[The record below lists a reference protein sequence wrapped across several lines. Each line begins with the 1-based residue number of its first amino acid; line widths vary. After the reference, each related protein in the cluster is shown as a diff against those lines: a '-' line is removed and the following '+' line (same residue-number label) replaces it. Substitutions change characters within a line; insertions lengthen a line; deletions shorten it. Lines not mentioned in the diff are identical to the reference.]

1 MPKQT
6 VVQSAEV
13 IAQGAVLEL
22 STDDGVTF
30 VTVPGIETV
39 PRIGSEGTFVEVQS
53 IDELT
58 KRYIAGL
65 KTPPE
70 WELPFRRI
78 GDSAPQD
85 ALIAAAQAGGTVKI
99 KVTYQTGDV
108 ADIDLVLNGYFAEEA
123 AQGDAPQLF
132 AVKGQQSGDAAFT
145 KVA

>member
-1 MPKQT
+1 MAKQT
-6 VVQSAEV
+6 VVQSSEV
-13 IAQGAVLEL
+13 LAQGAVLEL
-22 STDDGVTF
+22 STDGG
-30 VTVPGIETV
+30 TVYNSVAGIESV
-39 PRIGSEGTFVEVQS
+39 PRIGTEGTFVEVQS

-78 GDSAPQD
+78 GNDAQQD
-85 ALIAAAQAGGTVKI
+85 ALIAAAVAGSTVKI

-108 ADIDLVLNGYFAEEA
+108 ADIDLVLNGYYAEEA
-123 AQGDAPQLF
+123 AQGDSPQMF
-132 AVKGQQSGDAAFT
+132 AVKGQQSGDAVFS